1 MNNQFQIDAF
11 ILAGGKSSRMGT
23 DKGLLLFN
31 DKHLIEWSIEE
42 LQKIFSKIVIVSNKQ
57 VYKKFKLSVI
67 KDIRK
72 NLGPAGGIYSALK
85 YTKADYIF
93 VISCDMPLITS
104 EAIHFLVSQLN
115 SCDILV
121 PLCQNKVQPLFALYS
136 KNCFLKWKELI
147 DKGETKL
154 QVMIEQFNIKKVSV
168 NNNPLFKAEQFININ
183 DRNDLSKAFQL
194 INNES

>member
-115 SCDILV
+115 GCDILV

-154 QVMIEQFNIKKVSV
+154 QVMIEQFNVKKVSV

>member
-1 MNNQFQIDAF
+1 
-11 ILAGGKSSRMGT
+11 
-23 DKGLLLFN
+23 
-31 DKHLIEWSIEE
+31 
-42 LQKIFSKIVIVSNKQ
+42 
-57 VYKKFKLSVI
+57 
-67 KDIRK
+67 
-72 NLGPAGGIYSALK
+72 
-85 YTKADYIF
+85 
-93 VISCDMPLITS
+93 MPLITS
-104 EAIHFLVSQLN
+104 EAIQFLVSQLN
-115 SCDILV
+115 GCDILV